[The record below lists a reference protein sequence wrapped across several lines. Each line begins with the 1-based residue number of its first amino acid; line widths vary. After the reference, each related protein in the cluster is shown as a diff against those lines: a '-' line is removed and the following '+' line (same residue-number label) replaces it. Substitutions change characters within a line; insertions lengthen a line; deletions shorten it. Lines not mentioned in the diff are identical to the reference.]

1 MEHETRTRVCSYVL
15 PASSSCHVC
24 GFSACLV
31 RVGDM
36 SRHVLYVMFTQD
48 LDLRWHVYDGLL
60 VQAPACWPHAGMQ
73 LRAACVVFLP
83 CLWFLGMF
91 SACW

>member
-48 LDLRWHVYDGLL
+48 LDSKEFSSALGDMPPIYLYIVG
-60 VQAPACWPHAGMQ
+60 GMVGWQ
-73 LRAACVVFLP
+73 DLDVWD
-83 CLWFLGMF
+83 WFIH
-91 SACW
+91 SCR